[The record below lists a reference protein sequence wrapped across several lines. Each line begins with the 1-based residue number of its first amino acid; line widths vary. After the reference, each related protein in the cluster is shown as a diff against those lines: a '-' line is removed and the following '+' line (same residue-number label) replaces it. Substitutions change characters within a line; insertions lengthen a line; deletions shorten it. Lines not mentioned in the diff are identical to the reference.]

1 MTDVPSVPAIPPVQ
15 PHNTLSNIPSCDIR
29 VSFNWCRPVLA
40 HLDCGAQAN
49 VVSYEY
55 YMSMNNRPSMPLEEK
70 FVEQLSSVSGE
81 PLEVVGLL
89 RVPVRLAGTA
99 LRPDVRLFVVKGL
112 PPTCTAILGLEFIL
126 EHLHAVYWQSRTYS
140 LKQSPNVLHRLEGR
154 TLSFS
159 SQNQITVSSPAQP
172 SASLSGLD
180 SDPAPS
186 VAVILV
192 RSVTVRPH
200 ASCLVNGT
208 VSTGHPIRSQPEGS
222 NIAHLFE
229 PHVPDSWEE
238 AVGTPALVSLEKEV
252 FPILLSNHSGKYV
265 RCKAGMVIGQLS
277 RVAVQPPQPLKMVVH
292 SSRIGQITMAQGAD
306 AAGPDVIQLGDNITI
321 DLSNTIQMTAQQRQL
336 LKEML
341 VRNKAVFAS
350 DPKQTPTTTL
360 AHHRIETGSH
370 PPVYVPPYRVSP
382 AQRQLID
389 EQAQE
394 MLDNGVIRPSKSPYS
409 SPVLLVKKSDGKDR
423 FCVDFR
429 RLNLNTKKDVYPLP
443 RVDDMLDALGKADYF
458 SVLDLQSGFW
468 QIPLHPDDMEK
479 TAFSTTRGHYEFLV
493 MAFGLC
499 NAPATFQ
506 RAMDQLLR
514 DLRAFCQAYMDDVI
528 TFTEGSFEKHVEK
541 LEVVLQRLQSAPMV
555 AKPSKFKV
563 LQREL
568 KFLGHI
574 ISRRTVKPDPA
585 KTAAVHAFPMPK
597 CVKDLQSF
605 LGLVG
610 YYRRF
615 VPGLATTAYP
625 LYRLFK
631 KGAEWKWGPE
641 HDAAVQAL
649 KQALTTPPLMRLP
662 DFDRPFVL
670 CTDASDTGLGAVLS
684 QLDDDKVE
692 HPVYYASRTLVNGEP
707 NYTVTER
714 ECLAVRW
721 ACDLFRPYLLGR
733 PFSVFTDHAALVWLA
748 RSRDTK
754 SKLTRWVLELQEFDM
769 TIRSRPGTE
778 NANADALSR
787 LPALLD
793 ANQPMVHYV
802 RLITTRSQT
811 HSLPVSRRSRQRL
824 DADLV
829 LDERAYD
836 VDEALRQSTLQLQPQ
851 AGAAA
856 SEPADEKQDDMMEL
870 DSPLEPSG
878 EDDNNESD
886 VEFDMDEPID
896 VMDTAVLNPEMKTPS
911 SIVSLPGESI
921 VSPRFSSFSAAQLND
936 PQLLPIIMYLK
947 DSSTAAPAVTAA
959 VRTDSRNYIL
969 AGDVLYHRW
978 DSNKVR
984 PRLSM
989 QQYRTVVPRSL
1000 RIELLHQYHDGS
1012 TGGHLG
1018 EAGTYERIADK
1029 YYWPT
1034 MYADVKS
1041 YVHSCPKCGARKTT
1055 FLHRQTPLH
1064 TLPRPREPF
1073 EALGIDVLG
1082 PLPQTKRHNKY
1093 ILVITDYHTR
1103 WPIALAMRNQRAST
1117 IATLLVEQV
1126 FCQHGFP
1133 ATVLS
1138 DRGSNFMSELMA
1150 AVLRVFHAKKLNTT
1164 SYHPQ
1169 TNGLTERFN
1178 HVLCTMLTQ
1187 YTSKCQ
1193 NDWDD
1198 YLPFVLLAYRTTP
1211 QKTTGQT
1218 PFYMLYGRNVRFPF
1232 DTLVPKAPLDDL
1244 ELKENAAEYVDTLIE
1259 KLKVADQTVRNRLLR
1274 LDERRLANNSELPTT
1289 APFPVDSKVWLHSP
1303 VVPKGLTRKLMSP
1316 WTGPYQVV
1324 DVYPNLVNY
1333 KLHPLDK
1340 RGQLIANAK
1349 SRLVHVSRLKPW
1361 YDPSGSAIRQTNGDA
1376 E

>member
-1 MTDVPSVPAIPPVQ
+1 MADVNDAAPIRTAPHDNIYNYTGPKILPVKTVNKNNNAAPVVKPPV
-15 PHNTLSNIPSCDIR
+15 PNIPSCEIR
-29 VSFNWCRPVLA
+29 VSFNWCRPVSA

-49 VVSYEY
+49 VMSYEY
-55 YMSMNNRPSMPLEEK
+55 YLSMNNRPSMPLEEK

-81 PLEVVGLL
+81 PLDVVGLL
-89 RVPVRLAGTA
+89 RVPVRVAGTA
-99 LRPDVRLFVVKGL
+99 LRPEVRLFVVKGL
-112 PPTCTAILGLEFIL
+112 PPSCTAILGLEFIL

-140 LKQSPNVLHRLEGR
+140 LKQFPNVQHQLEER
-154 TLSFS
+154 TLNFN
-159 SQNQITVSSPAQP
+159 SQNQITVSPPVQSA
-172 SASLSGLD
+172 ASLPGHD
-180 SDPAPS
+180 SNSTSSA
-186 VAVILV
+186 AVILV

-208 VSTGHPIRSQPEGS
+208 VSTGHPIRSQPDGGKL
-222 NIAHLFE
+222 NTVHLFE

-238 AVGTPALVSLEKEV
+238 AVGTPAVVSLEKEV

-277 RVAVQPPQPLKMVVH
+277 RATVQPPQPVKMVVH
-292 SSRIGQITMAQGAD
+292 SSRIGQITLAQGTD
-306 AAGPDVIQLGDNITI
+306 AAGADVIQLGDNITI
-321 DLSNTIQMTAQQRQL
+321 DLSNTIEMTAKQREL
-336 LKEML
+336 LREML
-341 VRNKAVFAS
+341 LRNKDVFAS
-350 DPKQTPTTTL
+350 NPKQTPTTTL

-394 MLDNGVIRPSKSPYS
+394 MLDSGVIRPSKSPYS

-468 QIPLHPDDMEK
+468 QIPLHPDDIEK
-479 TAFSTTRGHYEFLV
+479 TAFSTMRGHFEFQV
-493 MAFGLC
+493 MPFGLC

-528 TFTEGSFEKHVEK
+528 TYTEGTFENHVEK
-541 LEVVLQRLQSAPMV
+541 LEVVLQKLQTAPMV

-574 ISRRTVKPDPA
+574 ISRRAVKPDPA
-585 KTAAVHAFPMPK
+585 KTAVVHAFPMPT

-615 VPGLATTAYP
+615 IPGLATTAYP

-631 KGAEWKWGPE
+631 KGAEWKWE
-641 HDAAVQAL
+641 AAHDAAVQAL
-649 KQALTTPPLMRLP
+649 KLALTSPPLVRLP
-662 DFDRPFVL
+662 DFDRPFIL

-714 ECLAVRW
+714 ECLAVKW
-721 ACDLFRPYLLGR
+721 SCDLFRPYLLGR

-754 SKLTRWVLELQEFDM
+754 SRLTRWVLELQEFDM

-802 RLITTRSQT
+802 RMITTRSQT

-836 VDEALRQSTLQLQPQ
+836 VDEALRQSMLQPPH
-851 AGAAA
+851 GGSAA
-856 SEPADEKQDDMMEL
+856 SASAGEKQDDATEL
-870 DSPLEPSG
+870 ESPLEPSE
-878 EDDNNESD
+878 EDDHNESD
-886 VEFDMDEPID
+886 VEFDMDEPIE
-896 VMDTAVLNPEMKTPS
+896 VVDTVISAPGMRTPS
-911 SIVSLPGESI
+911 DSMVNLQADNIDSQQSGW
-921 VSPRFSSFSAAQLND
+921 FSAAQLND
-936 PQLLPIIMYLK
+936 PQLLPVIMYLK
-947 DSSTAAPAVTAA
+947 DSRTAAPSVTAA
-959 VRTDSRNYIL
+959 VRADSRNYIL

-989 QQYRTVVPRSL
+989 QQYRTVVPQSL
-1000 RIELLHQYHDGS
+1000 RADLLQQYHDGS

-1064 TLPRPREPF
+1064 TLPRPSEPF

-1093 ILVITDYHTR
+1093 ILVISDYHTR

-1169 TNGLTERFN
+1169 T
-1178 HVLCTMLTQ
+1178 HCSAV
-1187 YTSKCQ
+1187 
-1193 NDWDD
+1193 
-1198 YLPFVLLAYRTTP
+1198 
-1211 QKTTGQT
+1211 
-1218 PFYMLYGRNVRFPF
+1218 
-1232 DTLVPKAPLDDL
+1232 
-1244 ELKENAAEYVDTLIE
+1244 
-1259 KLKVADQTVRNRLLR
+1259 
-1274 LDERRLANNSELPTT
+1274 
-1289 APFPVDSKVWLHSP
+1289 
-1303 VVPKGLTRKLMSP
+1303 
-1316 WTGPYQVV
+1316 
-1324 DVYPNLVNY
+1324 
-1333 KLHPLDK
+1333 HPPPPCL
-1340 RGQLIANAK
+1340 
-1349 SRLVHVSRLKPW
+1349 
-1361 YDPSGSAIRQTNGDA
+1361 
-1376 E
+1376 